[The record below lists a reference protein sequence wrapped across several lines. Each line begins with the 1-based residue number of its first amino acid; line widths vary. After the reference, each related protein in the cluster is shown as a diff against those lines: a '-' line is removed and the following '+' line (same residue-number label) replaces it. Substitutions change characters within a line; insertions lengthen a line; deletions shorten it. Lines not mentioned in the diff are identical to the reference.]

1 MHANAFGLSITAE
14 SKDIFIDYLDD
25 ALADTASEPIYYCDI
40 VYYNKD
46 INEQD
51 IYDIADLED
60 LWGQEMPEPLVAI
73 NKLIIEDSMITFY
86 EKKGITIKITLPNG
100 ITLMKFRATE
110 EEKEIFSFTGSKT
123 MNIVGKCNKNE
134 YMGRVTPQI
143 FIEDYDIL
151 QSQKFVF

>member
-1 MHANAFGLSITAE
+1 MSA
-14 SKDIFIDYLDD
+14 
-25 ALADTASEPIYYCDI
+25 EPIYLVDYIYKGVHVKGEDI
-40 VYYNKD
+40 LN
-46 INEQD
+46 
-51 IYDIADLED
+51 IAEMDD
-60 LWGQEMPEPLVAI
+60 LWGKDVDEPWIVL
-73 NKLIIEDSMITFY
+73 EDVPVSKDMVTVY
-86 EKKGITIKITLPNG
+86 AKKDNTLKITLPNG
-100 ITLMKFRATE
+100 ITLMKFKATE